1 MDKRIAGLL
10 GAAAALTTVTAANAA
25 VQTEGNAPAAS
36 YRDLLDPVPNAVVAL
51 KADDARL
58 AQTPADS
65 VKDDGLQVAQYY
77 HHHHHHHHHHTWCR
91 VRYAACCVGIIITT
105 TIITTTIERHG
116 AGSGIEAGSGD
127 GPRLRLGLPLA
138 GLRGAQQVAIG
149 AVEHRIGIRR
159 PR

>member
-77 HHHHHHHHHHTWCR
+77 HHHHHHHHHHH
-91 VRYAACCVGIIITT
+91 VV
-105 TIITTTIERHG
+105 
-116 AGSGIEAGSGD
+116 
-127 GPRLRLGLPLA
+127 PRPLRRL
-138 GLRGAQQVAIG
+138 LRG
-149 AVEHRIGIRR
+149 HHHHHHHHHHH
-159 PR
+159 

>member
-1 MDKRIAGLL
+1 MVSRWRSI
-10 GAAAALTTVTAANAA
+10 TTIT
-25 VQTEGNAPAAS
+25 T
-36 YRDLLDPVPNAVVAL
+36 
-51 KADDARL
+51 
-58 AQTPADS
+58 TIITTT
-65 VKDDGLQVAQYY
+65 
-77 HHHHHHHHHHTWCR
+77 TWCR
-91 VRYAACCVGIIITT
+91 VRYAACCVGIIITTT